1 MEDKNIIL
9 ASNLELGR
17 IFNVLY
23 GLPKN
28 PQNYTWF
35 CLNCKTQVYYNQY
48 LNCFKHRGQ
57 KPEGFEPETIEHK
70 TMKSYWYNIFPKF
83 NSIKTRYLEY
93 WFEDQIADVYFELRD
108 GKKVA
113 IECQNSQITTQK
125 LIERTKKYTL
135 KNIYV
140 LWVFNGSGTCVSEE
154 KNPCNKE
161 KTRVLSVE
169 KRVHNLY
176 GGRIY
181 YMNVIGEDIIED
193 PYAIHFAPYFKHEE
207 NDVNIFGYDKYYKEF
222 QSAILGNVPSLKIL
236 CVDYKSYKLAR
247 FMDKNVSISCTEQ
260 LFTCIKEYCL
270 RNIKNENLRDKSFK
284 IPIDSIISQVKE
296 QFGYFL
302 PYLILKKSKRIK
314 KIKFERLLDK
324 KYNIQDTISIRVS
337 DYC

>member
-1 MEDKNIIL
+1 MKDKNIIL

-17 IFNVLY
+17 TFNVLY
-23 GLPKN
+23 SLPKN
-28 PQNYTWF
+28 PQNYTCF
-35 CLNCKTQVYYNQY
+35 CLNCKKQVYYNQY

-57 KPEGFEPETIEHK
+57 KPEGFEPETVEHK

-83 NSIKTRYLEY
+83 NSIKTRHLEY
-93 WFEDQIADVYFELRD
+93 WFDDQIADVYFELRN
-108 GKKVA
+108 GNKVA
-113 IECQNSQITTQK
+113 VECQNSPITSQK

-140 LWVFNGSGTCVSEE
+140 LWVFNASGTCVSEE

-169 KRVHNLY
+169 KKVHNLY

-181 YMNVIGEDIIED
+181 YMNVSGKDILED
-193 PYAIHFAPYFKHEE
+193 PYAIHFAPYFKHEKI
-207 NDVNIFGYDKYYKEF
+207 DVNIFGYDKYYKEF
-222 QSAILGNVPSLKIL
+222 QSAILGNVSSLKIS

-270 RNIKNENLRDKSFK
+270 RKIKNENLKDTTFK
-284 IPIDSIISQVKE
+284 IPVCSIIDLVKE

-324 KYNIQDTISIRVS
+324 KYNIQDTISINTS